1 MYLKNSLILLIF
13 ILSLWVSV
21 NAKANHRNCVIL
33 PVQINTYDSSRLYNG
48 IEKGLKKN
56 SWCVFQNSTRL
67 YDLLRKYGESG
78 VDYTVDPNLIK
89 MISLKVNSKS
99 LVHISE
105 DNNNFNLKIFDGTA
119 HPSFVKIFSKE
130 GVSNIEALTIKINES
145 LENYSKMIPYEGVV
159 LGINNNV
166 LTASAGHELGLKK
179 GVMVQFLKI

>member
-1 MYLKNSLILLIF
+1 M
-13 ILSLWVSV
+13 
-21 NAKANHRNCVIL
+21 
-33 PVQINTYDSSRLYNG
+33 
-48 IEKGLKKN
+48 KKN

-119 HPSFVKIFSKE
+119 HPSFVKIFPKE
-130 GVSNIEALTIKINES
+130 GAKNLESLTLKINES

-159 LGINNNV
+159 LGLNNNV
-166 LTASAGHELGLKK
+166 LTTQQD
-179 GVMVQFLKI
+179 MN